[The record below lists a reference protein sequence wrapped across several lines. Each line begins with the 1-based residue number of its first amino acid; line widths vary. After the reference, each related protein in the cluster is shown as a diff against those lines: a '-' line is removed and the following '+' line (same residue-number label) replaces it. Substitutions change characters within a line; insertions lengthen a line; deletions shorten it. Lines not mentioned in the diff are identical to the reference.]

1 MTNWKEE
8 FLNLLINYNSI
19 GLLQL
24 RNVIKIPNM
33 AISIQDIKR
42 VTR

>member
-8 FLNLLINYNSI
+8 FLNLLINYTSSC
-19 GLLQL
+19 LLL
-24 RNVIKIPNM
+24 LKNVVKIPNK